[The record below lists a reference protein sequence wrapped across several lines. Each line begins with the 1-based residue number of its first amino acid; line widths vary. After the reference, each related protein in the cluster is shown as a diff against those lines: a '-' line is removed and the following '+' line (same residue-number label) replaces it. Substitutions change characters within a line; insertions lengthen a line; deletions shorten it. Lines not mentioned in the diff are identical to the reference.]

1 MTPNDASI
9 RRVYA
14 STLKPTANTGNLGDI
29 FGYLL
34 VERLGKTT
42 MERIGIPERDSI
54 DGQTVIL
61 VGSILNHIRPNQNAL
76 VYGPGFITSDDNP
89 NRLKG
94 NRIAGVRGKLSKK
107 KIEDAFPGTKVRV
120 CSDPGLLMKTVMAP
134 SFEASKQ
141 LKVGAIVH
149 SVDRE
154 LYLKSS
160 FNHIPII
167 EHYKGLDRFLSDI
180 QSYSHV
186 ISTSLHGMIFCHSLG
201 IPVLPVA
208 ISNKITGGSFK
219 FRDYLS
225 SVKIRQKNDLMML
238 HEAPRDSDKLLQ
250 AIEEQPQP
258 CKELIEDL
266 SRKQLKTIKRMLRS
280 ATSTHCL

>member
-34 VERLGKTT
+34 MEKLGQTT
-42 MERIGIPERDSI
+42 MERIGIPDKDSI

-89 NRLKG
+89 KRLKG

-107 KIEDAFPGTKVRV
+107 KIEEAFPGTKVRV
-120 CSDPGLLMKTVMAP
+120 CSDTGLLMKTVMAP
-134 SFEASKQ
+134 SFEASKA

-167 EHYKGLDRFLSDI
+167 EHYKGLDRFLTDI

-186 ISTSLHGMIFCHSLG
+186 ISTSLHVSILFHSLG
-201 IPVLPVA
+201 IPLLPVA
-208 ISNKITGGSFK
+208 TSTKSLAGASNSGTTSAQSRSKRS
-219 FRDYLS
+219 
-225 SVKIRQKNDLMML
+225 ND
-238 HEAPRDSDKLLQ
+238 APRGTTQQRQ
-250 AIEEQPQP
+250 AW
-258 CKELIEDL
+258 K
-266 SRKQLKTIKRMLRS
+266 
-280 ATSTHCL
+280 

>member
-1 MTPNDASI
+1 MTSNDASI

-34 VERLGKTT
+34 MEKLGQTT
-42 MERIGIPERDSI
+42 TERIGIPDKDSI

-94 NRIAGVRGKLSKK
+94 NRIAEFAASYPKRKSKTPSQ
-107 KIEDAFPGTKVRV
+107 EKVRV
-120 CSDPGLLMKTVMAP
+120 CSDPGLLMKKVMAP

-167 EHYKGLDRFLSDI
+167 DTHKGLERFLTDI

-186 ISTSLHGMIFCHSLG
+186 ISTSLHGVIFCHSLG

-208 ISNKITGGSFK
+208 ISNKITGGSLNSGTTSAQS
-219 FRDYLS
+219 R
-225 SVKIRQKNDLMML
+225 
-238 HEAPRDSDKLLQ
+238 SDK
-250 AIEEQPQP
+250 
-258 CKELIEDL
+258 
-266 SRKQLKTIKRMLRS
+266 KRS
-280 ATSTHCL
+280 NDAPSSSTRGS

>member
-1 MTPNDASI
+1 MTSNDASI

-34 VERLGKTT
+34 MEKLGLTT
-42 MERIGIPERDSI
+42 MERIGIPDKDSI
-54 DGQTVIL
+54 DGQTLIL

-107 KIEDAFPGTKVRV
+107 KIEEAFPGTKVRV

-134 SFEASKQ
+134 SFEASKA

-167 EHYKGLDRFLSDI
+167 EHYKGLERFLTDI

-225 SVKIRQKNDLMML
+225 SVKIRQKNDLMSL
-238 HEAPRDSDKLLQ
+238 HLAPREESKLIDSIKSH
-250 AIEEQPQP
+250 PQP
-258 CKELIEDL
+258 TAEVIERLIQ
-266 SRKQLKTIKRMLRS
+266 RQLKMIKRLLTNPPITPS
-280 ATSTHCL
+280 F

>member
-1 MTPNDASI
+1 MTSNDASI

-34 VERLGKTT
+34 MEKLGLTT
-42 MERIGIPERDSI
+42 MERIGIPDKDSI
-54 DGQTVIL
+54 DGQTLIL

-107 KIEDAFPGTKVRV
+107 KIEEAFPGTKVRV

-134 SFEASKQ
+134 SFEASKE

-167 EHYKGLDRFLSDI
+167 EHYKGLERFLTDI

-238 HEAPRDSDKLLQ
+238 HEAPRNSNKLLEV
-250 AIEEQPQP
+250 IEDFPQP
-258 CKELIEDL
+258 SQELIDTLAE
-266 SRKQLKTIKRMLRS
+266 KQLKTIRKLLRTPPKS
-280 ATSTHCL
+280 PSF

>member
-1 MTPNDASI
+1 MTQNDASI

-34 VERLGKTT
+34 MEKLGLTT
-42 MERIGIPERDSI
+42 MERIGIPDKDSI
-54 DGQTVIL
+54 DGQTLIL

-107 KIEDAFPGTKVRV
+107 KIEEAFPGTKVRV

-134 SFEASKQ
+134 SFEASKV

-167 EHYKGLDRFLSDI
+167 EHYKGLERFLSDI

-225 SVKIRQKNDLMML
+225 SVKIRQKNDLMSL
-238 HEAPRDSDKLLQ
+238 HLALRGESKLIDSIKSH
-250 AIEEQPQP
+250 PQP
-258 CKELIEDL
+258 TAEVIERLIQ
-266 SRKQLKTIKRMLRS
+266 RQLRMIKRLFTNPPITPS
-280 ATSTHCL
+280 F